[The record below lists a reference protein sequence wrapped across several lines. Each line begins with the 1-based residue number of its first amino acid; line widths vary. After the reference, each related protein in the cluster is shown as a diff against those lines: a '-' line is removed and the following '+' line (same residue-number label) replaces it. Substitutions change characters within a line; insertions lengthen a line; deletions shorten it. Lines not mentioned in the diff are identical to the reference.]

1 MTEQNQKSG
10 GTDKRQLVSGASNAT
25 QHTMEFYQVIVH
37 CRDEAQQRE
46 LFDRLRDE
54 GFRCRLTVL

>member
-1 MTEQNQKSG
+1 MAPPPKPNPLE
-10 GTDKRQLVSGASNAT
+10 L
-25 QHTMEFYQVIVH
+25 YQIIIR

-46 LFDRLRDE
+46 LFDRFRRE